1 MVDNN
6 LEAPWRLD
14 KRAHDL
20 INATVAFAAILSPA
34 GVTLDVSKNALDA
47 AGISLSDIVDRRFW
61 EGYWFGHDPALQARL
76 RDVVERGARGETSR
90 FDIEVRVRGD
100 RRLIVDFQ
108 IAPLRDDNGKV
119 TELIASGFDVSERER
134 QKENL
139 NSALRET
146 SHRIKNILST
156 LSAMG
161 RMTRIHGKGDRFD
174 SFLKRL
180 DALAAVHSIFGDGSK
195 ISSAPF
201 DVITRQVLNP
211 FLHGHEKVEVISGKK
226 RILRDQAKQLGLCIH
241 ELATNSSKH
250 GALHDGGTLSVSFTD
265 PDGAGVTHFSWSE
278 THAPKDTGS
287 YTEGFGL
294 PYVRNALRSLLM
306 GEPVIEM
313 QSDRFQILVDGPAPH
328 IFEQLEGA
336 GG

>member
-1 MVDNN
+1 MVDTH
-6 LEAPWRLD
+6 LEAPWHLD
-14 KRAHDL
+14 KRAHDI
-20 INATVAFAAILSPA
+20 INATVAFASILSPA
-34 GVTLDVSKNALDA
+34 GVTLDVSRNALDA
-47 AGISLSDIVDRRFW
+47 AGILLTDIVDRYFW

-108 IAPLRDDNGKV
+108 IAPLRDENGNV
-119 TELIASGFDVSERER
+119 TELLASGFDVSERER
-134 QKENL
+134 QRENL
-139 NSALRET
+139 NGALRET

-156 LSAMG
+156 VSAMG
-161 RMTRIHGKGDRFD
+161 RMTMIHGKGDRFG

-211 FLHGHEKVEVISGKK
+211 FLHGHEKVEILSGSR
-226 RILRDQAKQLGLCIH
+226 RIFRDQAKLLGLCIH
-241 ELATNSSKH
+241 ELATNSSRH
-250 GALHDGGTLSVSFTD
+250 GALHDGGTLSVSLTD
-265 PDGAGVTHFSWSE
+265 PDGDGVAHFSWME
-278 THAPKDTGS
+278 THAPKDVGT

-313 QSDRFQILVDGPAPH
+313 QSDGFKIVADGPAPY
-328 IFEQLEGA
+328 IFEQLA
-336 GG
+336 GSRR